1 MNKDVAIFIDTN
13 IAQTFIGENV
23 YFSKLGIPSQYYEL
37 TTFIEENRLNGRI
50 EICFPETVVKEM
62 KSHMIK
68 GFVYFE
74 IDSKERQLQV
84 GEAFEGTPH
93 LWFEDEEFVKTFS
106 DSEIDYLI
114 RYTPYKHYT
123 AYAVEDVSH
132 LNLPQA
138 VIYDLKHI
146 DIPLTVYNSALM
158 ESAEF

>member
-68 GFVYFE
+68 GFVSANNA
-74 IDSKERQLQV
+74 I
-84 GEAFEGTPH
+84 
-93 LWFEDEEFVKTFS
+93 
-106 DSEIDYLI
+106 
-114 RYTPYKHYT
+114 
-123 AYAVEDVSH
+123 VESICGFKKNIWRSIGYRVSS
-132 LNLPQA
+132 Q
-138 VIYDLKHI
+138 
-146 DIPLTVYNSALM
+146 NSRRRISSICRVSIQRFLL
-158 ESAEF
+158 